1 MGGLVGRTITMSNGM
16 QIQPY
21 LKASYVTEHAADN
34 NVYVNDT
41 KLKAKLNGN
50 RTETGFGGVM
60 QLSTNS
66 KVSLDAEYA
75 KGADIEQPYAVSLG
89 YRYLW

>member
-1 MGGLVGRTITMSNGM
+1 MGRTITMSNGM
-16 QIQPY
+16 HIQPY
-21 LKASYVTEHAADN
+21 VKASYVTEHAADN

-41 KLKAKLNGN
+41 KLKAKMTGN
-50 RTETGFGGVM
+50 RMETGFGGVM
-60 QLSTNS
+60 QVSANS

-75 KGADIEQPYAVSLG
+75 KGSDIEQPYAVTLG